1 MTNLEYIRTCSDDEL
16 VRVLCDMNECHECVA
31 SDYCFTGHN
40 GFIDWLKKER
50 GSE

>member
-16 VRVLCDMNECHECVA
+16 VRVLCEMNQCSECIA
-31 SDYCFTGHN
+31 SDYCFTEHN